1 MIKDINDYKQKIEI
15 LNIWANAYY
24 TQDNPIATDEEYD
37 KLYREVRAYE
47 EKTNEIDPTSPT
59 QRVGGVVLDGFEK
72 ATHLSRMWSQE
83 DIFDTGELEDW
94 IKRANKVVDTA
105 NTAFVCEPKF
115 DGASLNLI
123 YEDGVLKQAI
133 TRGDG
138 SVGEDVTVNAKTI
151 ASVPLSVAYNGL
163 IEIRGEVVIKKDDF
177 EAINQQRL
185 HNEKATFAN
194 PRNAAAGSLRQL
206 DSSITASRKL
216 FFQPWGVGQ
225 NSLEFKTSNEV
236 MEYIYSLGFVKPPI
250 LKLCHSVQEIEEVYH
265 HIIKER
271 DNISMGLDGMVIKI
285 DNLLFQDDL
294 GYTVKFPRWSC
305 AYKFPAVE
313 KTTKVNGITLQVG
326 RTGAIT
332 PVAEVEPTLIDGST
346 VSRATLHNFDEIERL
361 DLKIG
366 DEVIIIKSGDI
377 IPKITKVLSD
387 RRKGDE
393 KDIIRPTLCPTCN
406 AELLDE
412 GILVKCQNL
421 DCPDRVVNSI
431 IYFASKNCMNI
442 DGLGNKIVEQLVRE
456 EKIFDILDLYKLKYD
471 DLVGLE
477 SFKDKKINNLLNSI
491 EATKKSELH
500 RLINALGIEH
510 IGEVASK
517 QLCDEFGLDIL
528 EVNLEQLIALD
539 GIGEQMALSYLEFV
553 RVNKELILKLFAII
567 EPTVVEKVEASEN
580 PFKDKTVVL
589 TGTMSKSRGAIKKD
603 LEALGAKVAS
613 SVSKKTDFVI
623 YGEDAGSKY
632 EKAVSLGVTTLT
644 EEDMNNMLVG
654 E

>member
-47 EKTNEIDPTSPT
+47 EETNEIDPTSPT
-59 QRVGGVVLDGFEK
+59 QRVGGIVLDGFEK

-105 NTAFVCEPKF
+105 NTSFVCEPKF

-151 ASVPLSVAYNGL
+151 GSIPLSIDYDGL

-185 HNEKATFAN
+185 HNEEATFAN

>member
-37 KLYREVRAYE
+37 KLYREVKAYE
-47 EKTNEIDPTSPT
+47 EETQEIDPSSPT
-59 QRVGGVVLDGFEK
+59 QRVGGIVLDGFEK
-72 ATHLSRMWSQE
+72 ASHLSRMWSQE

-185 HNEKATFAN
+185 HNEEATFAN

>member
-47 EKTNEIDPTSPT
+47 EETNEIDPTSPT
-59 QRVGGVVLDGFEK
+59 QRVGGIVLDGFEK

-105 NTAFVCEPKF
+105 NTSFVCEPKF

-185 HNEKATFAN
+185 HNEEATFAN

>member
-47 EKTNEIDPTSPT
+47 EETNEIDPTSPT
-59 QRVGGVVLDGFEK
+59 QRVGGIVLDGFEK

-105 NTAFVCEPKF
+105 NTSFVCEPKF

-151 ASVPLSVAYNGL
+151 GSIPLSIDYDGL

-185 HNEKATFAN
+185 HNEEATFAN

-225 NSLEFKTSNEV
+225 NSLEFKTSSEV

-644 EEDMNNMLVG
+644 EDDMNGMVG

>member
-47 EKTNEIDPTSPT
+47 EETNEIDPTSPT
-59 QRVGGVVLDGFEK
+59 QRVGGIVLDGFEK

-105 NTAFVCEPKF
+105 NTSFVCEPKF

-151 ASVPLSVAYNGL
+151 GSIPLSIDYDGL

-185 HNEKATFAN
+185 HNEEATFAN

-644 EEDMNNMLVG
+644 EDDMNGMVG

>member
-1 MIKDINDYKQKIEI
+1 
-15 LNIWANAYY
+15 
-24 TQDNPIATDEEYD
+24 
-37 KLYREVRAYE
+37 
-47 EKTNEIDPTSPT
+47 
-59 QRVGGVVLDGFEK
+59 
-72 ATHLSRMWSQE
+72 MWSQE

-105 NTAFVCEPKF
+105 NTSFVCEPKF

-151 ASVPLSVAYNGL
+151 GSIPLSIDYDGL

-225 NSLEFKTSNEV
+225 NSLEFKTSSEV

-644 EEDMNNMLVG
+644 EDDMNGMVG